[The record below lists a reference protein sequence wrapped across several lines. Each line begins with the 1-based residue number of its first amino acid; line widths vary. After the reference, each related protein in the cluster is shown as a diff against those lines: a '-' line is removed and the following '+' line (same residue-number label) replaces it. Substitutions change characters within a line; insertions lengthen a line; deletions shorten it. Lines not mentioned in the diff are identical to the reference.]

1 MASRYGYSPN
11 GQRPSLNTGG
21 GAWRSISRAADQ
33 LDSAIGESFAKAK
46 DQRKKQTSVRT
57 NCVEEQKNVQKSIK
71 QTAVQTYL
79 PAKVMRNELLDN
91 VPWREGG
98 WHSVFS
104 LPQRLVFFVE
114 SPLRSLLAML
124 CPRTFQDRP
133 SSNFSELLYS
143 KRDGHSITK
152 GEDIGSRE
160 ELFRVQLVFHCC
172 PHF

>member
-1 MASRYGYSPN
+1 MGY
-11 GQRPSLNTGG
+11 
-21 GAWRSISRAADQ
+21 
-33 LDSAIGESFAKAK
+33 
-46 DQRKKQTSVRT
+46 
-57 NCVEEQKNVQKSIK
+57 
-71 QTAVQTYL
+71 
-79 PAKVMRNELLDN
+79 ELLDN

-104 LPQRLVFFVE
+104 ILQRLVFFVE
-114 SPLRSLLAML
+114 SPLRNLLAML

-160 ELFRVQLVFHCC
+160 ELFRVQLVLDCC
-172 PHF
+172 PLF